1 MDRLTE
7 EEVLVIRRRM
17 AQLDIA
23 ARGAFGHTEPLHPD
37 KLASA
42 VFRQFTGVG
51 GVYKYTTI
59 EDIAANL
66 FYGVAM
72 SHSFENG
79 NKRTALMAM
88 LSLLEKNRHYLV
100 DTTEDDLYEMAREV
114 ANHRFKLA
122 RSTERS
128 VESETAGIAA
138 WLKGRLRKRRMGES
152 TMNFVDLK
160 KTLKSLGCTFDKPDR
175 NYIKIHRG
183 PLSISTGYPRAR
195 FTVSIQEMK
204 RIRQTLGL
212 NEVKGFDSAAFYDLE
227 QTVDRF
233 VNEYRDLMRR
243 LADL

>member
-1 MDRLTE
+1 M
-7 EEVLVIRRRM
+7 LVIRRRM

-42 VFRQFTGVG
+42 VFRQFTGG
-51 GVYKYTTI
+51 GGAYKYTTV
-59 EDIAANL
+59 EEIAANL

-72 SHSFENG
+72 AHSFENG

-88 LSLLEKNRHYLV
+88 LSVLEKNRFYLV
-100 DTTEDDLYEMAREV
+100 NTSEDELYDMAREV
-114 ANHRFKLA
+114 ANHSFDLGGTVDR
-122 RSTERS
+122 T
-128 VESETAGIAA
+128 VESETAGIAS
-138 WLKGRLRKRRMGES
+138 WLKPRLRKRRMGEVAL
-152 TMNFVDLK
+152 NFVDLK
-160 KTLKSLGCTFDKPDR
+160 RTLKSFGCTFDRPDR

-183 PLSISTGYPRAR
+183 AASVSTGYPRAR

-204 RIRQTLGL
+204 RIRQGLGL
-212 NEVKGFDSAAFYDLE
+212 NEVMGFDSAAFYDLE
-227 QTVDRF
+227 TTVERF